1 MIPDAGPSLTILIV
15 TWNSW
20 GDLKRCLES
29 IRTSGSGE
37 VEVLVFDNGSI
48 DGTAEKVR
56 LQFPEVR
63 LEQSPV
69 NLGLPPAVNRGLRA
83 ARGEYVM
90 LLDVDT
96 EVKPGTPSRLLEF
109 LHRRPDIALVAPRI
123 YTPEGAIEPSAR
135 NLPSA
140 MSGLFGR
147 QSILTRLLPGN
158 PFSRRYLA
166 PQNLERTEPF
176 RIEQVSAACMFM
188 RRSLVDEVGPWD
200 EEYRCYWVDSDWCAQ
215 IKRAGKTVYCV
226 PDVGIV
232 HHENNRAGKKK
243 STWRIRHFH
252 IGAYRFYRKYHS
264 LGAFDP
270 RALFAA
276 TALSA
281 RAVVMLLLNEFKSET
296 KAPTA
301 QPGSQSP

>member
-1 MIPDAGPSLTILIV
+1 MVPATSSSLTILIV

-29 IRTSGSGE
+29 IRASGAGE

-96 EVKPGTPSRLLEF
+96 EVKPGTPSRLLDF
-109 LHRRPDIALVAPRI
+109 LRQRPDIALVAPRI

-140 MSGLFGR
+140 MSGMFGR
-147 QSILTRLLPGN
+147 QSILTRLFPDN
-158 PFSRRYLA
+158 PFSRRYLV
-166 PQNLERTEPF
+166 PQNLVSTEPF

-281 RAVVMLLLNEFKSET
+281 RAVLMLLLNEFKSDT